1 MVPWRMDIQTGLPPS
16 LGAPAPPLWLGRG
29 SKGEATY
36 PPHQY
41 HSTQASCS
49 SSTKQGIAS
58 TLKKTTP
65 TMSETESRWFCRHC
79 WNLPQSQRSVP
90 GPGSSPR
97 PPSHHYQTGD
107 ARSENPTSC

>member
-1 MVPWRMDIQTGLPPS
+1 MFFLICDTIVLSR
-16 LGAPAPPLWLGRG
+16 RG
-29 SKGEATY
+29 KDRQGKCLALSPYA
-36 PPHQY
+36 
-41 HSTQASCS
+41 
-49 SSTKQGIAS
+49 STKQGIAS

-79 WNLPQSQRSVP
+79 WNLPQSQRSVS